1 MAAERLSMRKIKEV
15 LRLRAQGLSN
25 RAIAR
30 SLKIP
35 RTTVRRYSTRAEEAG
50 LSWPLPEGLTESALE
65 EHLFPPAPPIGR
77 HERAEPDWAYM
88 HRELRR
94 PGVTR
99 QLLWLEYK
107 EAHPDGFQY
116 ARFCGLFREWK
127 GALDPVLRQEHQFG
141 EKLFVDYAGQTMPV
155 VDSETGEVREAEIF
169 VGTLGASNFTLRCY
183 HPLVARLAGGD
194 FLGGRVREGQAHT
207 AYRGQAFI
215 IPILKEVPR
224 YYLKVWLRIDAG
236 FPKPH
241 LLRSLEARGIRYV
254 AWLRGN
260 RALNRLAEP
269 YLKRPPGRPPR
280 EGRTWVHE
288 LTYKAGT

>member
-35 RTTVRRYSTRAEEAG
+35 RTTVRRYSTRAQEAG

-88 HRELRR
+88 YRELRR

-107 EAHPDGFQY
+107 EEHPDGFQY
-116 ARFCGLFREWK
+116 ARFCGLFREWN
-127 GALDPVLRQEHQFG
+127 GALDPVLRQEHRFG
-141 EKLFVDYAGQTMPV
+141 EKLFVADAGQTMPV

-169 VGTLGASNFTLRCY
+169 AGCGVGGRHGQAADAVQAHGVSRGLEEAE
-183 HPLVARLAGGD
+183 PDRLAG
-194 FLGGRVREGQAHT
+194 E
-207 AYRGQAFI
+207 
-215 IPILKEVPR
+215 
-224 YYLKVWLRIDAG
+224 
-236 FPKPH
+236 
-241 LLRSLEARGIRYV
+241 SEARAPNLESRGMADPEADAEAARKGHECQR
-254 AWLRGN
+254 LRGASG
-260 RALNRLAEP
+260 RRSWPRLD
-269 YLKRPPGRPPR
+269 L
-280 EGRTWVHE
+280 
-288 LTYKAGT
+288 